1 MVRWLPSSGRY
12 RLQQYLPVF
21 MWRMWLREKGLDP
34 FWHLIQLLSTADS
47 MALFDTSEQHGHYQ
61 DLTEDV
67 AGEMVEAENKSG
79 DEEQELCSIPCIS
92 CGEIFLTKDSAV
104 THMINCD
111 N

>member
-47 MALFDTSEQHGHYQ
+47 MVLFDTSEQHGHYQ

-67 AGEMVEAENKSG
+67 AGEMVESENKSG